1 MIKPGDL
8 VELKDISDDIF
19 EVLYI
24 SKVDNTYMVD
34 CIDNSY
40 TIVKSIDD
48 IILATD
54 KAIIKYLNKQ
64 LEMRIK

>member
-48 IILATD
+48 IICATD

-64 LEMRIK
+64 LERKIK